1 MMSAHGMS
9 GARPPAG
16 ARTAARRAEG
26 SPLSTPPPLPTPGSQ
41 APRPDARW
49 LRATRHPLVWP
60 LLTLAL
66 ILAVNASL
74 NPGLWQLQWRDGHLY
89 GSLVDIVNR
98 AAPLAIVALG
108 LTLVIAT
115 RGIDISVGAVVAIS
129 GAVAALLIGGQL
141 QIVDGQAVHI
151 SRVPMALALL
161 GALAAAAAC
170 GAWNG
175 LLVARAGLQ
184 PIIATLIMMLA
195 GRGAA
200 QLLSGGQIL
209 TIYDPPYFVIGNGF
223 FAGVPV
229 AALIAL
235 AVWAAMSLLLR
246 RSALGLFIQAIGI
259 NPRAARVAGVRSR
272 TITVWV
278 YAFCGLCAGIAGLI
292 VSSNVKSADG
302 NNAGVLMELDAIL
315 AVTVGGTLLTGGRFT
330 LAGSVI
336 GALIIQTLTST
347 IYAIGVP
354 PEINLV
360 VKAVVV
366 FVVMLLQSADFRR
379 QVRALAVRP
388 RSGGSA

>member
-1 MMSAHGMS
+1 MTTSDMSTS
-9 GARPPAG
+9 TPLPVKPTPPA
-16 ARTAARRAEG
+16 RDPIWRRA
-26 SPLSTPPPLPTPGSQ
+26 
-41 APRPDARW
+41 A
-49 LRATRHPLVWP
+49 RHPLVWP
-60 LLTLAL
+60 LVTLAL

-74 NPGLWQLQWRDGHLY
+74 NPGLWHLQWRDGHLY

-129 GAVAALLIGGQL
+129 GAVAALLIGGDL
-141 QIVDGQAVHI
+141 KIVDGQPVHI
-151 SRVPMALALL
+151 SHYPLGVALL

-195 GRGAA
+195 GHGAA
-200 QLLSGGQIL
+200 QLLTGGQII
-209 TIYDPPYFVIGNGF
+209 TIYYPPYFVIGNGF
-223 FAGVPV
+223 VAGVPV

-235 AVWAAMSLLLR
+235 AVWGLMTLLLD

-259 NPRAARVAGVRSR
+259 NPRAARVAGVRAR
-272 TITVWV
+272 TITICV

-315 AVTVGGTLLTGGRFT
+315 AVTVGGTLLTGGRFS
-330 LAGSVI
+330 LAGTVI

-366 FVVMLLQSADFRR
+366 FAVMLLQSSEFRR
-379 QVRALAVRP
+379 QLRAIAFRGAP
-388 RSGGSA
+388 R

>member
-1 MMSAHGMS
+1 
-9 GARPPAG
+9 
-16 ARTAARRAEG
+16 
-26 SPLSTPPPLPTPGSQ
+26 
-41 APRPDARW
+41 
-49 LRATRHPLVWP
+49 
-60 LLTLAL
+60 L
-66 ILAVNASL
+66 ILAVNASF
-74 NPGLWQLQWRDGHLY
+74 NPGLWHLQWRDGHLF

-129 GAVAALLIGGQL
+129 GAVAALLMGNEIA
-141 QIVDGQAVHI
+141 IVGGQAVHL
-151 SRVPMALALL
+151 SRVPMVVAIL
-161 GALAAAAAC
+161 GALGAAGLC

-200 QLLSGGQIL
+200 QLLTGGQIL
-209 TIYDPPYFVIGNGF
+209 SIGYTPYFTIGNGF
-223 FAGVPV
+223 LLGVPV

-235 AVWAAMSLLLR
+235 AVWGGMTLMLE
-246 RSALGLFIQAIGI
+246 RSALGLFVRAIGI
-259 NPRAARVAGVRSR
+259 NPRAARVAGVRAR
-272 TITVWV
+272 TITICV
-278 YAFCGLCAGIAGLI
+278 YAFCGLCAGIAGVI

-302 NNAGVLMELDAIL
+302 NNAGLLMELDAIL
-315 AVTVGGTLLTGGRFT
+315 AVTIGGTLLSGGRFSLGGT
-330 LAGSVI
+330 VI

-366 FVVMLLQSADFRR
+366 FVVMLLQSAEFRR
-379 QVRALAVRP
+379 QVRALVVRP
-388 RSGGSA
+388 PAPRPPGASSSPSPSASAASPMHSPPSLSTPSNEKVS

>member
-1 MMSAHGMS
+1 MSAMNDPIWQ
-9 GARPPAG
+9 R
-16 ARTAARRAEG
+16 AA
-26 SPLSTPPPLPTPGSQ
+26 
-41 APRPDARW
+41 
-49 LRATRHPLVWP
+49 RHPLAWP
-60 LLTLAL
+60 LATLAL

-74 NPGLWQLQWRDGHLY
+74 NPGLWHLQWRDGHLY

-98 AAPLAIVALG
+98 AAPLAVVALG

-129 GAVAALLIGGQL
+129 GAVAALMMGNDVTV
-141 QIVDGQAVHI
+141 VDGAVVHL
-151 SRVPMALALL
+151 SRSPLVLVVL
-161 GALAAAAAC
+161 GALAAGALC

-200 QLLSGGQIL
+200 QLLTGGQIL
-209 TIYDPPYFVIGNGF
+209 SIGYTPYFAFGGGF
-223 FAGVPV
+223 LLGLPV

-235 AVWAAMSLLLR
+235 ALWAGMTLMLE
-246 RSALGLFIQAIGI
+246 RSALGLFVRAIGI
-259 NPRAARVAGVRSR
+259 NPRAARVAGVRER
-272 TITVWV
+272 TITLCV
-278 YAFCGLCAGIAGLI
+278 YAFCGLCAGIAGVI

-302 NNAGVLMELDAIL
+302 NNAGLLMELDAIL
-315 AVTVGGTLLTGGRFT
+315 AVTIGGTLLTGGRFS
-330 LAGSVI
+330 LAGTVI
-336 GALIIQTLTST
+336 GALIIQALTST

-366 FVVMLLQSADFRR
+366 FVVMLVQSAEFRR
-379 QVRALAVRP
+379 RVRAIATRP
-388 RSGGSA
+388 ASGAPR

>member
-200 QLLSGGQIL
+200 QLLTGGQII
-209 TIYDPPYFVIGNGF
+209 TIYYPPYFVIGNGF

-315 AVTVGGTLLTGGRFT
+315 AVTVGGTLLTGGRFS

>member
-1 MMSAHGMS
+1 MTSPDS
-9 GARPPAG
+9 IWVR
-16 ARTAARRAEG
+16 AA
-26 SPLSTPPPLPTPGSQ
+26 
-41 APRPDARW
+41 
-49 LRATRHPLVWP
+49 RHPLLWP
-60 LLTLAL
+60 LMTLAI

-74 NPGLWQLQWRDGHLY
+74 NPGLWHLQWRNGHLY
-89 GSLVDIVNR
+89 GSLIDIVNR
-98 AAPLAIVALG
+98 AAPLAVVALG

-129 GAVAALLIGGQL
+129 GAVAALLMGN
-141 QIVDGQAVHI
+141 AVAFVNGALVHP
-151 SRVPMALALL
+151 SRFPLVLVVLVVL
-161 GALAAAAAC
+161 GALGAGALC

-200 QLLSGGQIL
+200 QLLTGGQIL
-209 TIYDPPYFVIGNGF
+209 SISYPPYFAIGSGF
-223 FAGVPV
+223 LLGLPV

-235 AVWAAMSLLLR
+235 AVWGGMTLMLE
-246 RSALGLFIQAIGI
+246 RSALGLFIRAIGI

-272 TITVWV
+272 TITICV
-278 YAFCGLCAGIAGLI
+278 YAFCGLCAGVAGLI

-302 NNAGVLMELDAIL
+302 NNAGLLMELDAIL
-315 AVTVGGTLLTGGRFT
+315 AVTIGGTLLTGGRFS
-330 LAGSVI
+330 LAGTVI

-366 FVVMLLQSADFRR
+366 FAVMLLQSGEFRR
-379 QVRALAVRP
+379 QLRAIAFRP
-388 RSGGSA
+388 SSGGLR

>member
-1 MMSAHGMS
+1 MTTPEMST
-9 GARPPAG
+9 PA
-16 ARTAARRAEG
+16 
-26 SPLSTPPPLPTPGSQ
+26 PLPVKQTPPPP
-41 APRPDARW
+41 PRDSIW
-49 LRATRHPLVWP
+49 LRAARHPLIWP
-60 LLTLAL
+60 LATLAL

-74 NPGLWQLQWRDGHLY
+74 NPGLWHLQWRDGHLY
-89 GSLVDIVNR
+89 GSLIDIVNR
-98 AAPLAIVALG
+98 AAPLAVVALG

-129 GAVAALLIGGQL
+129 GAVAALMMGN
-141 QIVDGQAVHI
+141 AVTVINGALVHP
-151 SRVPMALALL
+151 SRFPLVLVVLA
-161 GALAAAAAC
+161 ALAAGVLC

-200 QLLSGGQIL
+200 QLLTGGQIL
-209 TIYDPPYFVIGNGF
+209 SISYPPYFVFGSGF
-223 FAGVPV
+223 LLGLPV

-235 AVWAAMSLLLR
+235 AVWGGMTLMLE
-246 RSALGLFIQAIGI
+246 RSALGLFIRAIGI
-259 NPRAARVAGVRSR
+259 NPRAARVAGVRAR
-272 TITVWV
+272 TITICV
-278 YAFCGLCAGIAGLI
+278 YAFCGLCAGIAGVI

-302 NNAGVLMELDAIL
+302 NNAGLLMELDAIL
-315 AVTVGGTLLTGGRFT
+315 AVTIGGTLLTGGRFS
-330 LAGSVI
+330 LAGTVI

-366 FVVMLLQSADFRR
+366 FAVMLLQSSEFRR
-379 QVRALAVRP
+379 QLRAITFRGEP
-388 RSGGSA
+388 R